1 MFLLFLVTL
10 GAVHGSL
17 LVLAIITRQAASN
30 QEVPA

>member
-1 MFLLFLVTL
+1 MFLLLLGIL

-17 LVLAIITRQAASN
+17 LVLAIITRQAVSK